1 MDENWIKAFQ
11 EKLDQHHSWPFVY
24 TFKFIVPKN
33 KAENLKELFPNHT
46 STEKI
51 SAKGNFTSITF
62 QMMMPSGEA
71 VIEVYKIASK
81 IEGIIAL

>member
-1 MDENWIKAFQ
+1 MDENWIKSFQ
-11 EKLDQHHSWPFVY
+11 EKLDQHHSWPSVY
-24 TFKFIVPKN
+24 TFKFIVPTEKVN
-33 KAENLKELFPNHT
+33 DLKELFPNHT
-46 STEKI
+46 SSEKV

-71 VIEVYKIASK
+71 VIEVYTIASK